1 MSDRPRDQLLDL
13 PEGDPISTEHLDEKV
28 HQAAAQQQAL
38 KRQLEAIERQQ
49 RELEEMQRRQAS
61 FDAGKAE
68 MVERLTRSLV
78 VLDREAF
85 DAAKRVETIQG
96 IQDSFRAHLDAIE
109 AINPKAWEGLD
120 IAKELTRALASVDDA
135 RAEYA
140 KSCPK
145 ITAHPSS
152 SPDSA
157 PAEIGDSYSYGG
169 GDEKDFVGWMKI
181 GLAFSVP
188 LIVFGLIALVVIVS
202 RIK

>member
-49 RELEEMQRRQAS
+49 RELEEMQRRQAT
-61 FDAGKAE
+61 FDAGRAE
-68 MVERLTRSLV
+68 MVDRLTRALV
-78 VLDREAF
+78 VLDREAL
-85 DAAKRVETIQG
+85 DAARRVETVQSIQE
-96 IQDSFRAHLDAIE
+96 SFRAHLDVIE

-140 KSCPK
+140 NSHPK
-145 ITAHPSS
+145 IAVH
-152 SPDSA
+152 A
-157 PAEIGDSYSYGG
+157 PASQAAESSGDYYAGG
-169 GDEKDFVGWMKI
+169 GAGDDKDFVAWMKI
-181 GLAFSVP
+181 GLAFSAP
-188 LIVFGLIALVVIVS
+188 LIVFGLIALVVIVT
-202 RIK
+202 RLK